1 VTLSG
6 DEIIGE
12 IMASNS
18 ALVPITVTGFGQFG
32 SLFERFLFGKE
43 AMKIPNFKESQN
55 NAKAAAEFARSTKV
69 PHSVLPRANEIWRKE
84 HPEEFYGH
92 SYKAMDPT
100 TYATQQLG
108 LITSTALSNHILRA
122 HKKVKSRPP
131 KDNERTK
138 FGSLLSDD
146 ANYLATDTTYQYG
159 IAEPWRQIGHKD
171 NVSMR
176 VNETIGVGG
185 HQDKDG

>member
-1 VTLSG
+1 
-6 DEIIGE
+6 
-12 IMASNS
+12 
-18 ALVPITVTGFGQFG
+18 
-32 SLFERFLFGKE
+32 
-43 AMKIPNFKESQN
+43 MKIPKFKESQN
-55 NAKAAAEFARSTKV
+55 NAKAATELARSTKV

-100 TYATQQLG
+100 TFTTQQLG
-108 LITSTALSNHILRA
+108 LITSTALSNQILRA

-138 FGSLLSDD
+138 FGSLLLDD

-159 IAEPWRQIGHKD
+159 IA
-171 NVSMR
+171 VSA
-176 VNETIGVGG
+176 VETTVRISPIYPVELCLER
-185 HQDKDG
+185 KYLK

>member
-1 VTLSG
+1 MTLSG
-6 DEIIGE
+6 DEIIGK

-18 ALVPITVTGFGQFG
+18 ALVPITVTEFGQFG

-55 NAKAAAEFARSTKV
+55 NAKAAAELARSTKV
-69 PHSVLPRANEIWRKE
+69 PHSVLPRANELWRKE
-84 HPEEFYGH
+84 HPEEVYGH

-108 LITSTALSNHILRA
+108 LITSTALSNQILRA

-138 FGSLLSDD
+138 FGSLLLDD

-159 IAEPWRQIGHKD
+159 MVGS
-171 NVSMR
+171 NV
-176 VNETIGVGG
+176 ETTVRAAPIQPVVLPRA
-185 HQDKDG
+185 